1 MQIAFLII
9 TGNDSVTAM
18 KRIRELHLKPVI
30 IITLTANAMT
40 GDEETYINK
49 GFDGYISKPF
59 NLELLRETVAKYI
72 KS

>member
-1 MQIAFLII
+1 MI

-18 KRIRELHLKPVI
+18 KRIRELHLKPVTI
-30 IITLTANAMT
+30 IAFTAYVMT

-59 NLELLRETVAKYI
+59 ELELLRETISKYI
-72 KS
+72 SINYHY